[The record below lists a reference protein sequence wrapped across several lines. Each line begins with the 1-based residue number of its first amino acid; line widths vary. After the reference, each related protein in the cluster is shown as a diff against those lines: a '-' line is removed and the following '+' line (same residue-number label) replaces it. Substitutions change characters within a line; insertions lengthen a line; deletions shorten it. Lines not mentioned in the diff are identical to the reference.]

1 MCKYFQNDQNV
12 ETKSISIYRCWWWN
26 QYRASFLYL
35 VTGSRRY
42 LRDKLWIEN
51 QNYAAVWSFSY
62 LASALTVWGM
72 IQKRGGLVQQLES
85 SSLCPAAVVQ
95 ELDPFSKFQLQL
107 QADSNSI
114 ITSINIITPT
124 IEQEEQ
130 LTAPKSAHF
139 VSLCHFPP
147 TKGGSTTIE

>member
-1 MCKYFQNDQNV
+1 
-12 ETKSISIYRCWWWN
+12 
-26 QYRASFLYL
+26 
-35 VTGSRRY
+35 
-42 LRDKLWIEN
+42 
-51 QNYAAVWSFSY
+51 
-62 LASALTVWGM
+62 M

-85 SSLCPAAVVQ
+85 SSLCPAACVQ
-95 ELDPFSKFQLQL
+95 KLDPFSKFQLQL

>member
-1 MCKYFQNDQNV
+1 
-12 ETKSISIYRCWWWN
+12 
-26 QYRASFLYL
+26 
-35 VTGSRRY
+35 
-42 LRDKLWIEN
+42 
-51 QNYAAVWSFSY
+51 
-62 LASALTVWGM
+62 M

-114 ITSINIITPT
+114 ITSINIIVIITSINIITPT